1 MTIGNR
7 HKVRCTCWWLD
18 VTAFDQLPHSS
29 YVRGFSE
36 PDCPAH
42 PAVDLEPAEPAPVSP
57 WVEFG
62 EPEDRKIVFRPVR
75 RRWRWSYFWLAVAV
89 FNLLATCVNI
99 WQQDLAGLSVTGPAL
114 VGSLWLVQTTA

>member
-1 MTIGNR
+1 MTTGNR

-18 VTAFDQLPHSS
+18 VSGIDEPAHSI
-29 YVRGFSE
+29 YVRGASE

-42 PAVDLEPAEPAPVSP
+42 PTVGLEPAAPYRVTGSPASLER
-57 WVEFG
+57 VE
-62 EPEDRKIVFRPVR
+62 R
-75 RRWRWSYFWLAVAV
+75 RRWRWSYFWLAVAA

-99 WQQDLAGLSVTGPAL
+99 WQQDLAGLSITGPAL